1 MWVTM
6 ESIYLSFFSKQVY
19 ETKSRPNS
27 KELTKHRS
35 KKDKINEDYSTQIVQ
50 DKTVWKIKYQFYG
63 VLWIIRQKMCIP

>member
-1 MWVTM
+1 MWVTL

-50 DKTVWKIKYQFYG
+50 DKTV
-63 VLWIIRQKMCIP
+63 